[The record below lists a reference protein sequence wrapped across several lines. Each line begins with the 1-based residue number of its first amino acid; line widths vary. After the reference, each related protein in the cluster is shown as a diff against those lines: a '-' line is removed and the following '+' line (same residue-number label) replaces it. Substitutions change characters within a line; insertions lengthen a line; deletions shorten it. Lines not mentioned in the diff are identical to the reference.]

1 MIKRNRSGWG
11 SAGSDPET
19 HSPASKEPGVQ
30 WGGVVADSQSVT
42 TERGPWPGTGLGGS
56 GQWGAVQ
63 RQDQQCQRAMGE
75 QGGEGEGS
83 GEKHSDGQLSHQGA
97 RWAGGG
103 LWDTAHHLDPRSA
116 RGPTLFC
123 SGLLGELCFACPSDT
138 CCAGSQSWGCR
149 SRHHSHPLAVAR
161 VTVL

>member
-30 WGGVVADSQSVT
+30 WGGLVADSQWPQ
-42 TERGPWPGTGLGGS
+42 RGGPDLAQGWES
-56 GQWGAVQ
+56 HDSEEWVQ
-63 RQDQQCQRAMGE
+63 RQDQQCQREMGE

-83 GEKHSDGQLSHQGA
+83 GEKHSDRQLSHQGA
-97 RWAGGG
+97 CWAGGG
-103 LWDTAHHLDPRSA
+103 LWDTAHHLDHRSA

-123 SGLLGELCFACPSDT
+123 SGLLGGLCFACPSDT